1 MRTTSVFCACLAL
14 ALLAGPARASISYEY
29 VTDQSTYTG
38 NVGDTVT
45 VSVLLQESVSG
56 SSSLLKSES
65 GLFSGGFYAFQ
76 SNSPSSPSTI
86 TGVSQNKLFDGF
98 NRPNFNGQQASMQQA
113 ESFSDTGG
121 VAGTQNGNT
130 TTVLLGTISIKVG
143 SSSTTYTVESFR
155 FAPKTFGGSGVD
167 GNTLSFNSNFDLDV
181 TNNGT
186 AGGATYTGADAFN
199 DTGNPFGAFTFT
211 VTTATPEPGSLV
223 LGAVAASGLALGA
236 WRRWKA
242 RRREGA

>member
-1 MRTTSVFCACLAL
+1 MFGACLAL
-14 ALLAGPARASISYEY
+14 ALLAGTTRASISYEY

-56 SSSLLKSES
+56 SSSSLLKSEA

-76 SNSPSSPSTI
+76 SSSPSNPSTI

-113 ESFSDTGG
+113 ENFSDSGG
-121 VAGTQNGNT
+121 VGGTQSGNT

-143 SSSTTYTVESFR
+143 ASSTTYTVESFR
-155 FAPKTFGGSGVD
+155 FAPKSFGGSGVD
-167 GNTLSFNSNFDLDV
+167 GNTLSFGSNFDLDV

-186 AGGATYTGADAFN
+186 TGGATYTGADAYN
-199 DTGNPFGAFTFT
+199 DTGSPFAAFTFT
-211 VTTATPEPGSLV
+211 VTTATPEPGSLL

-242 RRREGA
+242 RRHEGA